1 MTNYKRQSLIN
12 LRGTHNDL
20 LTHYSKTLD
29 AAEEHLRNIT
39 FCKLIDSTI
48 IASEEY
54 RAVNELVTALTNIVP
69 YLVEV
74 TVLEQ
79 KLDELSSIQ

>member
-1 MTNYKRQSLIN
+1 MTNYKRESLLN
-12 LRGTHNDL
+12 LQGTHNDL

-29 AAEEHLRNIT
+29 AAEKHLQNIS
-39 FCKLIDSTI
+39 FCKLIDCTI

-74 TVLEQ
+74 TVLE
-79 KLDELSSIQ
+79 KRLDELSSI